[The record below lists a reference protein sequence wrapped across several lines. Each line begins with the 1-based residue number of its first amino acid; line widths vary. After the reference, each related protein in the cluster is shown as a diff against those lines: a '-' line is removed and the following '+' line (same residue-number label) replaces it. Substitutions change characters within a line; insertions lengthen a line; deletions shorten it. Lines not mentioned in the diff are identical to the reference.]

1 MKDGRVNGHIA
12 PNTTRFPDG
21 INGLADKIH
30 GMGLKFGIYSSESIL
45 SPQSRKN
52 AHNTY

>member
-21 INGLADKIH
+21 INGLADKVH
-30 GMGLKFGIYSSESIL
+30 GMGLKLGIYSSKSNI
-45 SPQSRKN
+45 S
-52 AHNTY
+52 